1 MSVDLQFAPSR
12 SSLVLGTNPGP
23 NPSSGTNPGPSPPG
37 THEAAGEDEL
47 AQEERRPA
55 AIWGMFGG
63 GGGGGAPVDRN
74 GLSREPEN
82 RVSALEK
89 LHASQLE
96 RERKEHAAIE
106 AELREEIA
114 ALREELG
121 RGRADAEEA

>member
-1 MSVDLQFAPSR
+1 
-12 SSLVLGTNPGP
+12 
-23 NPSSGTNPGPSPPG
+23 
-37 THEAAGEDEL
+37 
-47 AQEERRPA
+47 
-55 AIWGMFGG
+55 MF

-89 LHASQLE
+89 LHAAQLE
-96 RERKEHAAIE
+96 RERKEHAAVE

-121 RGRADAEEA
+121 RGRADTEEA